1 MGTSTRWTGPG
12 GRSGTAA
19 EWSRVS
25 RRLSRWKG
33 DGPQAERLL
42 DEILDD
48 HLAVL
53 HRTIRED
60 QSAFGLVD
68 AATKAG
74 YRLADVMAVLA
85 HDGPSDLKDA
95 GDFLA
100 RFTDEVGGEGGTV
113 TDAAIRRAAT
123 DTAERLLERRNA
135 ETGGAE
141 TGGGEAAGGGLA
153 GDLLCLLYQ
162 WFFADIVTEFLRSV
176 IAEKVKLV
184 APILP
189 VLDPGDHIADWAAD
203 KVLSL
208 VPSPCEEAAEL
219 VEEAKFAESVIED
232 PVGSLPDIARRL
244 VPGTVGRVLG
254 QVVEDVLG
262 HQEGTEEESA

>member
-1 MGTSTRWTGPG
+1 MGTSTRWAGPG
-12 GRSGTAA
+12 GQSGIAA

-25 RRLSRWKG
+25 RRLSRWNSS
-33 DGPQAERLL
+33 GPQAEQLL
-42 DEILDD
+42 DKILDD
-48 HLAVL
+48 HLDVL
-53 HRTIRED
+53 HQTMHED

-74 YRLADVMAVLA
+74 YRLADAMVALA
-85 HDGPSDLKDA
+85 DEGTGSLQDA

-100 RFTDEVGGEGGTV
+100 RFTDEVGGHGGTI
-113 TDAAIRRAAT
+113 TDAAIRRAAM
-123 DTAERLLERRNA
+123 DTAERLLERQNE
-135 ETGGAE
+135 ETGGME
-141 TGGGEAAGGGLA
+141 AGGGGLP

-184 APILP
+184 APVLR

-219 VEEAKFAESVIED
+219 TEKVKSAESVIED
-232 PVGSLPDIARRL
+232 PVGSLPEIARRL
-244 VPGTVGRVLG
+244 VPGTVGKVLG
-254 QVVEDVLG
+254 LGVEGLLER
-262 HQEGTEEESA
+262 QEGTEGASV

>member
-12 GRSGTAA
+12 GRSGIAA

-25 RRLSRWKG
+25 RRLSRWNG
-33 DGPQAERLL
+33 GGAQAEQLL
-42 DEILDD
+42 DKILDD
-48 HLAVL
+48 HLDVL

-85 HDGPSDLKDA
+85 HDGPRDLKDA

-123 DTAERLLERRNA
+123 DTAERLLKRQN
-135 ETGGAE
+135 AE
-141 TGGGEAAGGGLA
+141 TGGGEAAGDGLA

-254 QVVEDVLG
+254 LVVEDMRG